1 MWIEHCAPPRVSS
14 PCKNRRNK
22 NCQFSI
28 VNYICGRGGIGR
40 HVGFRCCH
48 LREGFLIEGNVMESK
63 FQPFDI
69 NKYCRVYFAFLDKN
83 SEITTLYYE
92 RPQIMPDQAITS
104 EALINAEDMKKRFGL
119 LDLVSIFIA
128 RTPSQVAQYEAKL

>member
-1 MWIEHCAPPRVSS
+1 
-14 PCKNRRNK
+14 
-22 NCQFSI
+22 
-28 VNYICGRGGIGR
+28 
-40 HVGFRCCH
+40 
-48 LREGFLIEGNVMESK
+48 MESK